1 MFLLCYSGADEVEQS
16 SFDASSSSTIKL
28 NNGTVLYLREVNR
41 FLALVCI
48 LREENFDKQGL
59 IDYNFNCFREA
70 IQEVFETT
78 KSGAASSARQKQPIN
93 HVSDQTLNPTRNG
106 LPDK

>member
-1 MFLLCYSGADEVEQS
+1 LSGVTDACLANRGVDEIEQS
-16 SFDASSSSTIKL
+16 SFDANSSSTIKL

-48 LREENFDKQGL
+48 LREDNFDKQGL

-70 IQEVFETT
+70 IQEMFET
-78 KSGAASSARQKQPIN
+78 SRVVSNQSVNRSATSFNGVNALKIN
-93 HVSDQTLNPTRNG
+93 
-106 LPDK
+106 

>member
-1 MFLLCYSGADEVEQS
+1 MNRGIDEIEQS
-16 SFDASSSSTIKL
+16 SFDANSSSTIKL

-48 LREENFDKQGL
+48 LREDNFDKQGL

-70 IQEVFETT
+70 IQEVFDTARGLNAR
-78 KSGAASSARQKQPIN
+78 SRQPVNHSAASGLEIN
-93 HVSDQTLNPTRNG
+93 GMNDLKIN
-106 LPDK
+106 